1 MGSPYE
7 FDEYPYDGYADERD
21 TQFRGGIVSL
31 RYGKVCDK
39 ENADARSR
47 SWARSKM
54 GIWSICGSYTRAV
67 EAKSVKRPG
76 SRTHQDKRDKTGD
89 VEEIAFVSGRS
100 ELSPAAGDTHQ
111 LDGAE
116 AVGQMH
122 GEDSDRQQDD
132 GGNAYECDEGSDEDR
147 DAAANFGGNG
157 KPGHELR
164 RGDADGVEDGGERG
178 RSLVPFRETMGQ
190 KSVADDQSKWDGGV
204 RREFRFHL
212 TTHSFQMIHKDGTL
226 CGDGSYRGF

>member
-1 MGSPYE
+1 
-7 FDEYPYDGYADERD
+7 
-21 TQFRGGIVSL
+21 
-31 RYGKVCDK
+31 
-39 ENADARSR
+39 
-47 SWARSKM
+47 M

-226 CGDGSYRGF
+226 CGDGSYRGFSFFVEIDCGASGAVETFRASPKRKTTGRKGKAVNLRTALDKRQRWF